1 MWLRPIASPGCGSS
15 MGAVSWRVQAQIQR
29 FIRNVRIKRRILK
42 TIHIY
47 LKHSG
52 LKENKGQTEVCR
64 RGHNSSST
72 KEGGCLQFILVPI
85 VLWIQRGPQVGFFGK
100 KKRDKHG
107 RYRARQCIQFKKGC
121 QIINYMAKVPERC
134 VYTIT
139 VKYEVSTTNQNLAI
153 NFTER
158 TNFENN
164 QIKVT
169 QFVEKKWDSQLQKT
183 SVPKVVTRNKIIT
196 MSFLAT
202 LGLQRK
208 LNAPKNTVI
217 LTTMDP
223 AKLPLKIDVSS
234 YLCTGLPWDSAYE
247 ETKNL

>member
-1 MWLRPIASPGCGSS
+1 MWLRPIACRGCGSS
-15 MGAVSWRVQAQIQR
+15 RGAVSWRVQAQIQR

-72 KEGGCLQFILVPI
+72 KEGGLSSIYSCPNCPLDPK
-85 VLWIQRGPQVGFFGK
+85 GPSGGIFRQE
-100 KKRDKHG
+100 KRNKHG

-153 NFTER
+153 NFTEC

-164 QIKVT
+164 Q
-169 QFVEKKWDSQLQKT
+169 
-183 SVPKVVTRNKIIT
+183 
-196 MSFLAT
+196 
-202 LGLQRK
+202 
-208 LNAPKNTVI
+208 
-217 LTTMDP
+217 
-223 AKLPLKIDVSS
+223 
-234 YLCTGLPWDSAYE
+234 
-247 ETKNL
+247 